1 MYTNSI
7 SRIASEYS
15 IASVPPAR
23 VSRFDFQ
30 QGSLY
35 ISTHFRIFLI
45 TVQQGMPSTSDFRPG
60 LVIKYNNELWT
71 IIEFQH
77 VNPGNWRAFVRTK
90 LKNLKSGKVI
100 ENRFR
105 AGESIDTIRIER
117 KEFQFL
123 FRDGTGYVFMDKQ
136 NYEQLSVSGEQLG
149 EGAKFLKDGESVDIL
164 FNGHDITGIEL
175 PITVELKVTETVPGV
190 RGDSANA
197 GTKPATVE
205 TGATVNVPL
214 FLNEGDVVKIDTRT
228 GEYIE
233 RVKA

>member
-1 MYTNSI
+1 MGDLLPQV
-7 SRIASEYS
+7 RPVRADPLL
-15 IASVPPAR
+15 V
-23 VSRFDFQ
+23 DFQ
-30 QGSLY
+30 PTSLY
-35 ISTHFRIFLI
+35 ILTHFAVFPSLP
-45 TVQQGMPSTSDFRPG
+45 QQGMPSTSDFRPG

-90 LKNLKSGKVI
+90 LKNIKSGKVI

-123 FRDGTGYVFMDKQ
+123 YRDGTGLVFMDKV
-136 NYEQLSVSGEQLG
+136 NYEQMSVSAEQVG

-164 FNGHDITGIEL
+164 FNGSDITGIEL

-190 RGDSANA
+190 RGDSANS

-205 TGATVNVPL
+205 TGAGVNVPL
-214 FLNEGDVVKIDTRT
+214 FINEGDIVKIDTRT
-228 GEYIE
+228 GDYIE